1 MNHFKPLVPV
11 LLIIVGLYLAIHS
24 KHRTPN
30 YKFMLFK
37 ERSLANKLKK
47 KVRYLESN
55 LNSCK
60 DDLSQCEGRTIK
72 QTITISYE

>member
-47 KVRYLESN
+47 KL
-55 LNSCK
+55 
-60 DDLSQCEGRTIK
+60 DI
-72 QTITISYE
+72 